1 MMFKWIYLIN
11 HNSLDMGIRIT
22 YKTFFSC
29 IENNENQENG
39 NKKGNSRVKLQFKQ
53 YKSIKWKYKVKKN
66 NAACV
71 ALCLQCIEYE
81 KQRIIKTIQ
90 ENYDMF
96 VLFFPKAEKNNRK
109 F

>member
-53 YKSIKWKYKVKKN
+53 YKSIKWKYKVKKTTQH
-66 NAACV
+66 
-71 ALCLQCIEYE
+71 ALH
-81 KQRIIKTIQ
+81 
-90 ENYDMF
+90 F
-96 VLFFPKAEKNNRK
+96 VFNVSNTKSKE
-109 F
+109 